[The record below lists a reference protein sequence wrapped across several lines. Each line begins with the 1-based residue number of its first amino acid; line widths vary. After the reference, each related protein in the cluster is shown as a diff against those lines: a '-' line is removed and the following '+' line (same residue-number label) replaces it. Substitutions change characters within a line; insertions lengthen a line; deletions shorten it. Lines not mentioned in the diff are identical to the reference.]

1 MNLLI
6 STIGNRINDLTIYNY
21 NNSSYEKF
29 SEIEV
34 LAENSSDCEY
44 IFIGTSQSNW
54 EYLYNY
60 LQKKEFSNS
69 CDNFNKDIDIKE
81 NFKKTFSNKVEI
93 KIIEA
98 DNEKEANI
106 LKVFNDIEEKIKNN
120 TYENI
125 IMNITGGVRNQAIFL
140 MILCSNILKYNEN
153 LSLFCCKP
161 KSDNNATPK
170 IYDILN
176 ITDLYSNINDIESI
190 YLFNKF
196 GDISKIS
203 SKIEHS
209 ELKKYIEYIY
219 SCFQFNYKNELENK
233 LKNLEKELNTSDY
246 NNFEKNLYNFLFSL
260 KRKLIVKDKF
270 DKDKF
275 DFDNY
280 INFMKQNG
288 NYGLAYLA
296 EYERLKDGER
306 ILRNRIRHPFGIN
319 KDINIDDCMEYINL
333 REKPKENN
341 ILIGHLGIGIGKPYE
356 VAKYKNIST
365 KFSIISILKNTKQI
379 YDKIYIM
386 CTEDSKKIY
395 EQELR
400 KELEELNIEN
410 FEIVTLKNC
419 DAETA
424 EDRRILNEELYNKII
439 THLPKNSAID
449 LDITHLFRIYSIYE
463 FLFFSYYELLNGNLR
478 VRSLFYSQ
486 LKKVDNTYIGKLH
499 NCKYL
504 LKNMKINSI
513 IEGFDYYTKYE
524 GFFEDKYT
532 SFLNKKLKENIKNMI
547 VASSFNIISV
557 LLKSF
562 NLNYENEFENT
573 PETKEINKK
582 LFEALKNKYIPNGD
596 TLTRYKQLI
605 INQFKNNNLALTCFL
620 IQDFFYHSI
629 VDDNRFCKI
638 AQKQSVY
645 EKVNKFIEKYKDD
658 EKFEKF
664 VKINDLINK
673 INPCI
678 NGQAHDNKNHSL
690 ISISSTKTL
699 IKALIDLFNDLE
711 KSEITLFQ
719 NKYKLFK
726 E

>member
-34 LAENSSDCEY
+34 LAENSGDCEY

-81 NFKKTFSNKVEI
+81 NFKKAFSNKVEI

-106 LKVFNDIEEKIKNN
+106 LKVFNEIEEKIKNN

-140 MILCSNILKYNEN
+140 MILCSNIFKYNAN
-153 LSLFCCKP
+153 LSLFCCNQ
-161 KSDNNATPK
+161 KSDNNAMPK
-170 IYDILN
+170 IFDILN

-270 DKDKF
+270 D
-275 DFDNY
+275 FDNY

-296 EYERLKDGER
+296 EYERTEDGDR

-333 REKPKENN
+333 HEKPQENN

-365 KFSIISILKNTKQI
+365 KFSIISILQNKKYN
-379 YDKIYIM
+379 KIYIM
-386 CTEDSKKIY
+386 CTEDSKEKY

-410 FEIVTLKNC
+410 FEIVTLKNYN
-419 DAETA
+419 AETA
-424 EDRRILNEELYNKII
+424 EDRKILNEELYHKII
-439 THLPKNSAID
+439 THLPKNSTID
-449 LDITHLFRIYSIYE
+449 LDITHLSRIYSIYE

-486 LKKVDNTYIGKLH
+486 LKEVDNIGKLH

-504 LKNMKINSI
+504 LESMKINSI

-532 SFLNKKLKENIKNMI
+532 NFLNKKLLNKKLKEDIKNML

-557 LLKSF
+557 LLKSL

-620 IQDFFYHSI
+620 IQDFFYYSI

-664 VKINDLINK
+664 VKINELINK

-678 NGQAHDNKNHSL
+678 NNQAHDNKNHSL
-690 ISISSTKTL
+690 VSISNTKTL
-699 IKALIDLFNDLE
+699 IKSLIDLFNDID